1 MPKSCM
7 YHSAGSSEG
16 TQAKYYMDG
25 KWFKQD
31 LNGYESEA
39 EYLISCLLDCSNVCD
54 YVSCEECL
62 INGKK
67 GCVSESFLNENEA
80 FITFER
86 LHQIYTGR
94 HMIDEVMVLNDIEDR
109 IQYVKDFILSNTGL
123 DVSSYLSNIFSL
135 DALTLNY
142 DRHFNNLG
150 IIYDSEREIY
160 REAPIF
166 DNGAG
171 LLSNVSRFP
180 LFKSIDENVGNIAG
194 QPICA
199 NLDLQAYYDGITLR
213 IDYRM
218 FENQYLKYMKP
229 SRAIEILEYQL
240 EHKRSWIPNFEK
252 IEIEE

>member
-1 MPKSCM
+1 M

-150 IIYDSEREIY
+150 IIYDSEREYIEKRLY
-160 REAPIF
+160 
-166 DNGAG
+166 
-171 LLSNVSRFP
+171 
-180 LFKSIDENVGNIAG
+180 SIMEPV
-194 QPICA
+194 C
-199 NLDLQAYYDGITLR
+199 
-213 IDYRM
+213 
-218 FENQYLKYMKP
+218 
-229 SRAIEILEYQL
+229 
-240 EHKRSWIPNFEK
+240 
-252 IEIEE
+252 